1 MKEVRHKRP
10 HNVCF
15 HFYTMS
21 RIGKLIETENILMVT
36 REREQKIAGNQNVPS
51 FRGEGN
57 VLELNSG

>member
-1 MKEVRHKRP
+1 
-10 HNVCF
+10 
-15 HFYTMS
+15 MS